1 MIIDFDSD
9 DEEVILDALETLY
22 SMLSSKFYYIT
33 YKQIDG
39 TVSIKDIIENNLS
52 SYLVTFL
59 SYYNADILLRLFD
72 ILIIIYQGATHDE
85 VLFLTICNF

>member
-72 ILIIIYQGATHDE
+72 ILIIIYQSATHDA